1 MVPRSIGSSDSDA
14 VRDTATDVPMPMLCR
29 PLARS
34 AVKHAALPQSETDDA
49 VAIEVA
55 PEAGAP
61 RIKAEA
67 VTPSAGVRAPGVCP
81 IVVGGEQLLLSSGFD
96 GHSRSS
102 PELYVRRPTEG
113 KPLATIGRSGHG
125 ITCFV
130 KLPGQDA
137 AVTGGEG
144 GEVRRSARV

>member
-67 VTPSAGVRAPGVCP
+67 VTPSAGVTVPGVCP
-81 IVVGGEQLLLSSGFD
+81 IVVGGEQLLLSSVFD
-96 GHSRSS
+96 VYSTSS